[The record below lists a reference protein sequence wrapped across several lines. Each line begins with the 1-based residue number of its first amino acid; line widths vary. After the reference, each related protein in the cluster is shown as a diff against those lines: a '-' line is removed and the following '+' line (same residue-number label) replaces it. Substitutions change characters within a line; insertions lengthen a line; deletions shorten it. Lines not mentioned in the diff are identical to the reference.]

1 MKKALLLFTMLMVSI
16 GLLFAQK
23 RQVSGTVIGED
34 GAPIPFA
41 TIQIK
46 GTTTGTTADQN
57 GQFTIEALPD
67 AVLVVRSVGYAT
79 KEYSTGT
86 AARLSVTLI
95 SDSENLQEVV
105 VTAMGVQRKKNELP
119 YSAQSVR
126 GEDISKTRDAN
137 FVNSLSGKVS
147 GLEIRRNNSI
157 GGSTNIVLR
166 GAKSLLYS
174 NQALFVVDGVPVDN
188 SNTNDAN
195 QTTGRGGYDFG
206 NAAADINPD
215 DIESLNVLK
224 GAAAAALYGSRA
236 ANGVVMITTKKG
248 SRGVGVTV
256 NSGVN
261 WGLID
266 ESTFVKYQTKYGAGY
281 NPVTIYESPDGFFL
295 YRDMNGDGTRDL
307 VVPLSEDA
315 SFGKEFD
322 PGLMVYDWTSL
333 TPTSANFGKPRPW
346 VAAKNDPVTF
356 FEDAFGT
363 NNSVMVDGAN
373 DKGFFKLGYTRSTE
387 KGILPNSSVKKDIIN
402 LGTSY
407 NITPKLTA
415 GASINF
421 SRVRGKGRYGTGY
434 DSKNV
439 ATNFRQWW
447 QTNVDIKEQREAY
460 FAERRNA
467 TWNFSSPTNL
477 NPIYWDNNYFVRYE
491 NYENDDRFRY
501 FGNVSLNY
509 RITDWLDVLGRVSL
523 DSYDEQQEERMAK
536 GSVDVSNYSRYNRT
550 FREYNYDLMANLNKN
565 IGEDFSLKA
574 LAGLNIRRTTIQSV
588 FAETNGGLVIDRL
601 YSLANSLNAIA
612 PPQESYSAL
621 GVDGLFASVSLGYKG
636 FLFLDLTGRRDES
649 SSLPEDNNVY
659 YYPSASLG
667 LLFSEFMKDVSW
679 LSYGKVRANYAE
691 VGNTAPAKSL
701 KDTYDKPTS
710 FDAVTLFSMPLR
722 KNNPDLKPERTK
734 SFEAGVELA
743 FVDNRFGLDVTYYRQ
758 NSTDQIFPVTIS
770 SATGY
775 DSKFVNAGDVENK
788 GVELSAF
795 ATPIKT
801 ADFSWTLNL
810 NWSRN
815 RNKVLRLYEE
825 SKNLQLASFP
835 GGVTLNAALDEPYG
849 TIRGRNFV
857 YNDKGQRKVDDDGYY
872 QRTPGANEIIG
883 NVNPDW
889 IGGIGTTLRYKGF
902 TLGALVDVR
911 KGGDVF
917 SLDMYYGLATGLVEE
932 TAGNNELGKPV
943 RSAAAD
949 GGGVIFPGVDDDG
962 KINDKRVT
970 VGYGTLGYSRNPT
983 AAFVYDASYV
993 KLREVSLT
1001 YSFPQSLLVRTKV
1014 IKGID
1019 LSLLGRNLW
1028 IIHKNLPYADPED
1041 NLSSGNLQGYQVGS
1055 YPTTRNIGFNLKLR
1069 F

>member
-1 MKKALLLFTMLMVSI
+1 MKKALLLFTMLMVGI
-16 GLLFAQK
+16 GLVFSQQ
-23 RQVSGTVIGED
+23 RQVSGTVLGED

-46 GTTTGTTADQN
+46 GTTTGTTANQN
-57 GQFTIEALPD
+57 GQFTITAPAD
-67 AVLVVRSVGYAT
+67 AVLIVRSVGFT
-79 KEYSTGT
+79 NIEIPIGT
-86 AARLSVTLI
+86 SPRLSVTLI
-95 SDSENLQEVV
+95 SDSKNLQEVV
-105 VTAMGVQRKKNELP
+105 VTALGIQRKKNELP

-147 GLEIRRNNSI
+147 GLEIRKNNSI

-195 QTTGRGGYDFG
+195 QATGRGGYDFG

-248 SRGVGVTV
+248 SKGIGVTV

-261 WGLID
+261 WGFID
-266 ESTFVKYQTKYGAGY
+266 KSTFVKYQNKYGAGY
-281 NPVTIYESPDGFFL
+281 NPVTLYESPDGFFL
-295 YRDMNGDGTRDL
+295 WRDMDGDGTRDL

-322 PGLMVYDWTSL
+322 PNLMVYDWTSL
-333 TPTSANFGKPRPW
+333 TPGMPSYGKPRPW
-346 VAAKNDPVTF
+346 IAGKNDPVTF

-363 NNSVMVDGAN
+363 NNSVMVDGGS
-373 DKGFFKLGYTRSTE
+373 DKGYFKLGYTKNTE
-387 KGILPNSSVKKDIIN
+387 KGILPNSKVNKDILN
-402 LGTSY
+402 LGASY

-415 GASINF
+415 TGSVNF
-421 SRVRGKGRYGTGY
+421 SRVKGHGRYGTGY
-434 DSKNV
+434 DSKNM

-447 QTNVDIKEQREAY
+447 QTNVDVAEQKQAY
-460 FAERRNA
+460 FADRRNA
-467 TWNFSSPTNL
+467 TWNFASPTNL

-491 NYENDDRFRY
+491 NYENDDRFRT

-509 RITDWLDVLGRVSL
+509 KILDWLDVLGRVSL
-523 DSYDEQQEERMAK
+523 DTYDEQQEERMAK

-550 FREYNYDLMANLNKN
+550 FREFNYDLMLNVNK
-565 IGEDFSLKA
+565 DFSKDFNLKA
-574 LAGLNIRRTTIQSV
+574 LAGVNVRRTNIQSV

-601 YSLANSLNAIA
+601 YSLANSLNNIA
-612 PPQESYSAL
+612 APVENYSEL
-621 GVDGLFASVSLGYKG
+621 GVDGIFASVGLGYKG
-636 FLFLDLTGRRDES
+636 LLFLDITGRRDES
-649 SSLPEDNNVY
+649 SSLPDDNNVY

-667 LLFSEFMKDVSW
+667 LLFSKFLPDATWM
-679 LSYGKVRANYAE
+679 SYGKVRANYAE

-710 FDAVTLFSMPLR
+710 FGSETLFSLPLR
-722 KNNPDLKPERTK
+722 KNNPELKPERTK
-734 SFEAGVELA
+734 SFEAGLEMA
-743 FVDNRFGLDVTYYRQ
+743 FFDNRYGFDVTYYRQ

-770 SATGY
+770 SASGY
-775 DSKFVNAGDVENK
+775 ESKFVNAGDVENK
-788 GVELSAF
+788 GVEISAY

-815 RNKVLRLYEE
+815 RNKVLSLFED

-857 YNDKGQRKVDDDGYY
+857 YNDKGQKLVDDNGFY
-872 QRTPGANEIIG
+872 QRTSGANEIIG

-889 IGGIGTTLRYKGF
+889 IGGIGTTIRYKGIS
-902 TLGALVDVR
+902 LGALVDVR

-917 SLDMYYGLATGLVEE
+917 SLDMYYGLATGLLAE
-932 TAGNNELGKPV
+932 TAGNNELGKPI

-949 GGGVIFPGVDDDG
+949 DGGIIFPGYTEDG
-962 KINDKRVT
+962 KANDKRVT

-993 KLREVSLT
+993 KLRELSLT
-1001 YSFPQSLLVRTKV
+1001 YTFPQSIMARIKV

-1019 LSLLGRNLW
+1019 LSVLGRNLW

-1041 NLSSGNLQGYQVGS
+1041 NLGSGNYQGYQVGS